1 MFIVEDLTHRRQ
13 LEEQLRLSEKM
24 ASLGVL
30 AAGVAH
36 EVNTPLTGI
45 SSYTQLLLEQLPDGS
60 PERRMLEK
68 IETQAFRAARIVNG
82 LLHLS
87 RSAPVD
93 DAERR
98 IVDLNAVVGD
108 VMALLEPQLEKAR
121 IRVRSDLQP
130 GTLPVLG
137 FESKLQQVFLN
148 LFINAR
154 DAMPRGGWLSVTTRG
169 EGADAV
175 VEVADTGTGI
185 PPDVLERI
193 YDPFFTTKPMGW
205 LSPTA
210 SCVSTRRPFTAR
222 AHRARAPGSPSASR
236 RPGVAIT
243 RRRSDRDRG
252 AAFPF
257 AGARRARHR

>member
-1 MFIVEDLTHRRQ
+1 
-13 LEEQLRLSEKM
+13 
-24 ASLGVL
+24 
-30 AAGVAH
+30 
-36 EVNTPLTGI
+36 
-45 SSYTQLLLEQLPDGS
+45 
-60 PERRMLEK
+60 MLEK

-130 GTLPVLG
+130 GALPVLG

-169 EGADAV
+169 EGVDAV

-193 YDPFFTTKPMGW
+193 YDPFFTTKPMGQGTG
-205 LSPTA
+205 LGLAITYGIVREHEAAIHCQS
-210 SCVSTRRPFTAR
+210 
-222 AHRARAPGSPSASR
+222 APGQGTRFTVRFTQAGR
-236 RPGVAIT
+236 RDHP
-243 RRRSDRDRG
+243 
-252 AAFPF
+252 AAV
-257 AGARRARHR
+257 